1 MHRRIVALLAGT
13 AVALTA
19 CGGVQGGSAA
29 RDAAGFPTK
38 PVELTVP
45 SSAGGSSDLIGRAVA
60 RAVEKPLGTSVP
72 VVNKPGANG
81 AVGGK
86 EVLGSSPDGHRLVM
100 LFKSLMSITPL
111 AVDDPDAIR
120 FDQMTVV
127 APLTVEDYVLVVP
140 AASPHRTVADLVGA
154 GRLSYG
160 TTGAGTGSQLAQA
173 LLFGAAK
180 VDATDVPFDG
190 GAPTIT
196 ALLGSQVDAAVIQ
209 IAEAAPQVDAGAL
222 RPLAVFSEA
231 RIPFLKDVPTAK
243 ELGYDVVVDQRRFLA
258 APAGLAPEALA
269 TLQKAVATAQQDP
282 RYTEFLEKNY
292 ISPWTDPADQ
302 VIPHLEAAKKGYAD
316 VIAAS
321 GITFKES

>member
-1 MHRRIVALLAGT
+1 MHRHIVVLLAG
-13 AVALTA
+13 AALVLTA

-45 SSAGGSSDLIGRAVA
+45 SSAGGSSDSIGRAVA
-60 RAVEKPLGTSVP
+60 LALEKPLGQNVT

-86 EVLGSSPDGHRLVM
+86 EVLGSTPDGHRLVM

-120 FDQMTVV
+120 FDQMSVV

-140 AASPHRTVADLVGA
+140 AASPHRTVADLIGT
-154 GRLSYG
+154 GRISYG

-180 VDATDVPFDG
+180 VEATDVPFDG
-190 GAPTIT
+190 GNPTIT

-209 IAEAAPQVDAGAL
+209 IAEAAPQVDAGML

-269 TLQKAVATAQQDP
+269 KLQGAVAAAQRDP
-282 RYTEFLEKNY
+282 QYAEFLERSY
-292 ISPWTDPADQ
+292 ISPWNASAEQ
-302 VIPHLEAAKKGYAD
+302 VVPHLEEAKKHYAD